1 MKNDLSHNFLG
12 FEKEEIQTS
21 IVSRFE
27 LIVNTYPENIA
38 IKINEDNITYQEL
51 NAKSNQL
58 AKIIKK
64 KSNKIEPVCI
74 ILDQDI
80 QQFIAVIAIL
90 KTGNPYVILEPSL
103 PRERLRFFAE
113 TLETKLALT
122 NTKNLLLAEKST
134 FSECELINVDKTDD
148 GIAVKNLNLSI
159 SPTDL
164 ATIVF
169 TSGSTGKPKGVKIN
183 HRQILHRT
191 WFETNDY
198 RICSKEKISL
208 LYSTS

>member
-64 KSNKIEPVCI
+64 KSN
-74 ILDQDI
+74 
-80 QQFIAVIAIL
+80 
-90 KTGNPYVILEPSL
+90 
-103 PRERLRFFAE
+103 
-113 TLETKLALT
+113 
-122 NTKNLLLAEKST
+122 
-134 FSECELINVDKTDD
+134 
-148 GIAVKNLNLSI
+148 
-159 SPTDL
+159 
-164 ATIVF
+164 
-169 TSGSTGKPKGVKIN
+169 
-183 HRQILHRT
+183 QI
-191 WFETNDY
+191 
-198 RICSKEKISL
+198 K
-208 LYSTS
+208 